1 MAPIPGAFDP
11 PTYSPNIKTG
21 LFGLG
26 FCSQISAA
34 IAGGQILAIGEG
46 LAALHH
52 RQIDGSAIAEHFGHG
67 AAVTVFCLGADR
79 HHRTDRGQLLKLLL
93 GGTVISAGGRLLDL
107 GVRLGAAK
115 VSDTVRL
122 FDLLPVETFYRL
134 AFGKQGR
141 RHKPEK
147 FSVSPLPLW
156 RGSLQLET
164 VSFRYLTIRVAICRS
179 SFANSRWAAGVN
191 SIRQAKISHHLIQ
204 WNGRFTGTVV
214 SLQCY
219 GTKVGIL

>member
-1 MAPIPGAFDP
+1 MAV
-11 PTYSPNIKTG
+11 
-21 LFGLG
+21 
-26 FCSQISAA
+26 
-34 IAGGQILAIGEG
+34 
-46 LAALHH
+46 LHH

-67 AAVTVFCLGADR
+67 AAVAVFFLGADC
-79 HHRTDRGQLLKLLL
+79 HHRTDRGQLLQVLL
-93 GGTVISAGGRLLDL
+93 GGNGSIAGGRLLDL
-107 GVRLGAAK
+107 GIRLGAAK
-115 VSDTVRL
+115 VSNHVRL

-134 AFGKQGR
+134 AFGNQGR

-164 VSFRYLTIRVAICRS
+164 VSFRYLTIRVAFCIS
-179 SFANSRWAAGVN
+179 SYENSRWAAGVH
-191 SIRQAKISHHLIQ
+191 SMRQAKISHHLIQ
-204 WNGRFTGTVV
+204 WNGRFTGTVM